1 MAEILLVNPRRRRR
15 KMSAKQ
21 ARYFGKR
28 RRRRSTRVSARRR
41 RRNPSHLLSM
51 NPRRR
56 RRRRSVA
63 RVIGR
68 RRRNP
73 GLGGFSLRNIQNQIV
88 PTLRGGFTGALGGL
102 GLDVL
107 MGFVGPKL
115 PAALQT
121 GFAKDAVK
129 VVGAVLVGIL
139 GGTVLRGK
147 GRELAVGAV
156 TISMHDLLKAQV
168 QSMLPTL
175 PLGCDYGYMDPG
187 STIDAYLEDESGAA
201 SGYGAYV
208 DGLGDAIDTDQSDLD
223 V

>member
-15 KMSAKQ
+15 KLSAKQ
-21 ARYFGKR
+21 RLYFGKR
-28 RRRRSTRVSARRR
+28 RRSNPKVRRRR

-51 NPRRR
+51 NPSRR

-63 RVIGR
+63 RRIGR

-73 GLGGFSLRNIQNQIV
+73 SLGGFSIRNVTGQIV
-88 PTLRGGFTGALGGL
+88 PTLKGGFTGALGGL

-129 VVGAVLVGIL
+129 VLGAVLVGIL
-139 GGTVLRGK
+139 GGTVLKGK

-168 QSMLPTL
+168 QSMIPTL
-175 PLGCDYGYMDPG
+175 PLGCDELGYMDPG

-208 DGLGDAIDTDQSDLD
+208 EGIGDAVDTDESDLD

>member
-1 MAEILLVNPRRRRR
+1 MAEILLVNPRRRRRR

-28 RRRRSTRVSARRR
+28 RRRRTYATRRR
-41 RRNPSHLLSM
+41 RRSNPSHLLAM

-63 RVIGR
+63 RRIGR

-73 GLGGFSLRNIQNQIV
+73 ALGGLTVRNIGSQIM
-88 PTLRGGFTGALGGL
+88 PTLQGGFTGALGGL

-115 PAALQT
+115 PVALQT

-129 VVGAVLVGIL
+129 VIGAVLVGIL

-147 GRELAVGAV
+147 GKELAIGAV
-156 TISMHDLLKAQV
+156 TISMHDLLKAQFA
-168 QSMLPTL
+168 SMLPQI
-175 PLGCDYGYMDPG
+175 PLGAYGYYNPG
-187 STIDAYLEDESGAA
+187 SPVGSYLTDDSSAPG
-201 SGYGAYV
+201 GYGAYV
-208 DGLGDAIDTDQSDLD
+208 DDEPSMVGQLD
-223 V
+223 EDDF